1 MISDESRCELASNLR
16 VIAYAGGTCADVML
30 VLDKACGRFAD
41 SLRDIAERRGTWP
54 DVAFAL
60 EMGYGGL
67 ADYELTRKLADLV
80 YPEGEDGE

>member
-1 MISDESRCELASNLR
+1 MISDDKRKE
-16 VIAYAGGTCADVML
+16 VADN
-30 VLDKACGRFAD
+30 
-41 SLRDIAERRGTWP
+41 LRDIAERKGTWP

-80 YPEGEDGE
+80 YPEGEDGAEVASE

>member
-1 MISDESRCELASNLR
+1 MITD
-16 VIAYAGGTCADVML
+16 
-30 VLDKACGRFAD
+30 DKRKEVAD
-41 SLRDIAERRGTWP
+41 SLRDIAERKGTWP

-80 YPEGEDGE
+80 YPDGEDGAKVASE